1 LHVSL
6 GDRDLVERLA
16 LPQGHLPERAAE
28 AAEEV
33 ERDQLV
39 DDEAAVA
46 LDLDDDLRRRECERL
61 RGGVPG
67 ERERR
72 QERRS

>member
-1 LHVSL
+1 VDVALR
-6 GDRDLVERLA
+6 DRDLVECLA
-16 LPQGHLPERAAE
+16 LAQRHLPERAAE
-28 AAEEV
+28 AADEV

-39 DDEAAVA
+39 DDEAAVTP
-46 LDLDDDLRRRECERL
+46 DLDDDLCRREREGL

-72 QERRS
+72 EERGR